1 MEYTCIYD
9 LGKQKQK
16 WPGTLRLLHTNGQS
30 YEVEIT
36 GRGTF
41 FHVISGHHS
50 YGNYICIPNHNVG
63 CELADYSDVFW
74 NWEQLA
80 KHLRRVD
87 AVTVACALTHLREL

>member
-36 GRGTF
+36 GR
-41 FHVISGHHS
+41 
-50 YGNYICIPNHNVG
+50 
-63 CELADYSDVFW
+63 
-74 NWEQLA
+74 
-80 KHLRRVD
+80 
-87 AVTVACALTHLREL
+87 